1 MRVLVISLLT
11 FLYLYPFAFKVF
23 PVGTRSF
30 LAAGGMVVLFVYALN
45 VSKTKI
51 IVNKF
56 LWFLI
61 VMLPFVVLSFVSA
74 FLNSTY
80 DFEFARLAFSF
91 ILMFFAAYFVLELA
105 KLLKISVTE
114 RVILEIVVYAVA
126 IQSIV
131 SFIMFFSPS
140 FQGLVFTYLN
150 FSDLA
155 LSKMQASA
163 LSERRIIGFGR
174 SFFGAGIY
182 SGLALILLSYLLHRY
197 AKNTKQLTWYVFL
210 FLLIF
215 SIGMMMART
224 TLVGAALGLLYLFFP
239 SWKNL
244 QMKVSK
250 STVKTILLFV
260 FVPLVSLALLVLLSP
275 DFISKINNLL
285 QFGFELFINIFEGKG
300 AQTSS
305 TDVLMTMF
313 VWPDNLKTWMIGD
326 GLWDLD
332 GGMEYYMST
341 DVGYSRMLFYFGA
354 LGMLSFLYYQYY
366 LVRKSFGFTLFASL
380 LFVYILI
387 LNIKGFAEI
396 SVVLLLLFLNN
407 SVPKRL

>member
-1 MRVLVISLLT
+1 MFLL
-11 FLYLYPFAFKVF
+11 A
-23 PVGTRSF
+23 
-30 LAAGGMVVLFVYALN
+30 
-45 VSKTKI
+45 
-51 IVNKF
+51 
-56 LWFLI
+56 
-61 VMLPFVVLSFVSA
+61 MLPFVLFSVLSA
-74 FLNSTY
+74 IYNATL

-91 ILMFFAAYFVLELA
+91 LLMFFAAYFVLEVA
-105 KLLKISVTE
+105 KLLKIPVTE
-114 RVILEIVVYAVA
+114 KVILEIVVYAVA
-126 IQSIV
+126 IQSII

-140 FQGLVFTYLN
+140 FQDLLFTYLN

-155 LSKMQASA
+155 LSKMQA
-163 LSERRIIGFGR
+163 LSERRIIGFSR

-182 SGLALILLSYLLHRY
+182 SGLALILLSYLLIHY

-250 STVKTILLFV
+250 STVKTIVLFV
-260 FVPLVSLALLVLLSP
+260 FVPLVTLALLVLLSP

-300 AQTSS
+300 VQTGS
-305 TDVLMTMF
+305 TDVLMTMY
-313 VWPDNLKTWMIGD
+313 VWPDNLKAWIIGD

-332 GGMEYYMST
+332 GGMKYYMST

-396 SVVLLLLFLNN
+396 SVVLLLFFLNN